1 MDGLIF
7 AFITIQD
14 AGLLEDCKKA
24 VKTTI
29 DELGGL
35 DIIISNAVRIST
47 ATISFASELADHC
60 CQGWTKVTN
69 FGDLHAMND
78 DEWDKVRKRL
88 KTFDVVAFDVVALF

>member
-1 MDGLIF
+1 MFELIELM
-7 AFITIQD
+7 IQD